1 MRATMR
7 PASVP
12 LAGLLLALG
21 CAHAPASSAPG
32 ARPTGAAARRAA
44 ADVAAFT
51 ALAVGNQWTWEDQSP
66 SLPAGRSAAARQ
78 IKIVGRTADGYYQD
92 DQHGEL
98 KLAGGCLQDRVRRL
112 LCGPL
117 EVGTTWKSVVSVSS
131 TEKYEIVGVG
141 ETVTVP
147 AGTFPGCVRVR
158 AVNPGAPGTEL
169 VGEITYAPGV
179 GAIRIE
185 TLAVFNGAATP
196 QLKAALRS
204 YRLEGK

>member
-1 MRATMR
+1 MRPTMR
-7 PASVP
+7 PVVATLV
-12 LAGLLLALG
+12 GLLLALG
-21 CAHAPASSAPG
+21 CAHAPAAG
-32 ARPTGAAARRAA
+32 GRPTGAVARRSATE
-44 ADVAAFT
+44 VASFT
-51 ALAVGNQWTWEDQSP
+51 ALAVGNQWTWDDQSP
-66 SLPAGRSAAARQ
+66 SLPPGRAVPRQVRIVGRSA
-78 IKIVGRTADGYYQD
+78 DGFFQD

-98 KLAGGCLQDRVRRL
+98 KLSGGCLQDRVRRL

-117 EVGTTWKSVVSVSS
+117 EVGTSWKSVVSVSS

-147 AGTFPGCVRVR
+147 AGTFQGCVRVR
-158 AVNPGAPGTEL
+158 AVNPGPPGTEL

-185 TLAVFNGAATP
+185 TLVVFNGAATP
-196 QLKAALRS
+196 QLKAVLRS